1 MKKILVLTLIVA
13 FMLALSAVTFG
24 VSSAPSDLADWQ
36 DGASDSSLDSANS
49 SILNLGASVNKVI
62 RTVAQILISVIVT
75 FVGIRFTVSKDA
87 QAKKDIK
94 GQILNLV
101 LGSIGVYFGITILVK
116 FLTFVSD
123 SFLG

>member
-1 MKKILVLTLIVA
+1 MKKILVLSFTVALIMA
-13 FMLALSAVTFG
+13 FCAVTFAG
-24 VSSAPSDLADWQ
+24 NGDPSDLETWQ
-36 DGASDSSLDSANS
+36 NGASSSSLDDAND

-75 FVGIRFTVSKDA
+75 FIGIRFTVSKDA

-101 LGSIGVYFGITILVK
+101 LGSVGVYFGISILIK
-116 FLTFVSD
+116 FLTFIKD
-123 SFLG
+123 SFL